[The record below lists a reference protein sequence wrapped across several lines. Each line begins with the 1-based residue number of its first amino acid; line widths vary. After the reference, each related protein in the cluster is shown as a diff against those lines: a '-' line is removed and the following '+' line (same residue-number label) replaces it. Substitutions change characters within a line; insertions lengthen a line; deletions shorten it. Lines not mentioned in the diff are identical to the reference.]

1 MSAQPDEFDLEAAVL
16 RRSQVDLRAFM
27 EALAV
32 RLEGALPQQVSV
44 ERRRDGLL
52 SKTSHVAGIEVRTE
66 KAIYTLTLLKGVL
79 TATRAKVVR
88 DVVISTS
95 SVTAAVWLGEVRAEI
110 SSLAQKSGDAAD
122 ILHDFL

>member
-1 MSAQPDEFDLEAAVL
+1 MSDLEAAVL

>member
-95 SVTAAVWLGEVRAEI
+95 SVTAAVWLGEVRAEV
-110 SSLAQKSGDAAD
+110 SSLAQQSGDAAD

>member
-16 RRSQVDLRAFM
+16 RRSQVDLQAFM

-44 ERRRDGLL
+44 DRRRDSLL
-52 SKTSHVAGIEVRTE
+52 SKTTHVARIEVRTE

-79 TATRAKVVR
+79 AATRAKVVR
-88 DVVISTS
+88 SVVISTS
-95 SVTAAVWLGEVRAEI
+95 SVTAAAWLSDVRAEV
-110 SSLAQKSGDAAD
+110 SSLAQQSGAAAD

>member
-52 SKTSHVAGIEVRTE
+52 SKTSHVANIEMRTE
-66 KAIYTLTLLKGVL
+66 KAIYTLRLLKGVL
-79 TATRAKVVR
+79 TAMRAKVVR
-88 DVVISTS
+88 GVVISTS
-95 SVTAAVWLGEVRAEI
+95 SVTAAVWLGEVRAEV
-110 SSLAQKSGDAAD
+110 SSLAQQSGDAAD

>member
-52 SKTSHVAGIEVRTE
+52 SKTSHVARIEMRTE
-66 KAIYTLTLLKGVL
+66 KAIYTLRLLKGVL
-79 TATRAKVVR
+79 TAMRAKVVR
-88 DVVISTS
+88 GVVISTS

>member
-88 DVVISTS
+88 GVVISTS

>member
-95 SVTAAVWLGEVRAEI
+95 SVTAAVWLGEVRAEV

>member
-1 MSAQPDEFDLEAAVL
+1 MSAQPDEFDIEAALL
-16 RRSQVDLRAFM
+16 RRSQGDLRAFM

-52 SKTSHVAGIEVRTE
+52 SKTSHVARIEVRAD
-66 KAIYTLTLLKGVL
+66 KAIYSLTLIKGVL
-79 TATRAKVVR
+79 AATKAKVVR
-88 DVVISTS
+88 GVVISTA
-95 SVTAAVWLGEVRAEI
+95 SVTAAVWLGEVRAEV
-110 SSLAQKSGDAAD
+110 SALAEQSGAAAD